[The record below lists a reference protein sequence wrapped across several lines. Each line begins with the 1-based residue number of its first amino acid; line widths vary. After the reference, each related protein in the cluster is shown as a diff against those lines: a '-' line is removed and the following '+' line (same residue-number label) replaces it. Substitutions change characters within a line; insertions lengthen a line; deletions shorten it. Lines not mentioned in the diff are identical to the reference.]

1 MAASVADGCQ
11 FATHQA
17 AAGRIISCIQPSHA
31 VPQLRLPASK
41 LVCVAHSACCAC
53 ACVLRAGSQAAI
65 AAVERHHADELRE
78 EVQELR
84 DLCNFYQQENEE
96 LTMVTGL
103 YQRQIEEIKQKL
115 ETVPPPGRRAAGL
128 HLVLVCHAT
137 AMHDSGA

>member
-1 MAASVADGCQ
+1 M
-11 FATHQA
+11 
-17 AAGRIISCIQPSHA
+17 
-31 VPQLRLPASK
+31 
-41 LVCVAHSACCAC
+41 
-53 ACVLRAGSQAAI
+53 SQAAI

-115 ETVPPPGRRAAGL
+115 ETVPPPGGSAAGL
-128 HLVLVCHAT
+128 RLCWVCPAKALHESCAWIQRMGLNVAVWGIPMSRLLGTHQCSRLHTLHTT
-137 AMHDSGA
+137 AYN